1 MKASLDLYRVFV
13 SAARLHS
20 ITLAAEELYISQPAV
35 SHSIVRLE
43 EALGCR
49 LFARTPRGV
58 RLTSEGETL
67 YPYAAAA
74 LEQLALGEKKLTEQ
88 LGLESGEICVG
99 ASDMTLQFFLL
110 PYLERFHTLY
120 PKIKISVTNGPTPET
135 LRFLGEGT
143 IDFGVVSQPVTDGGD
158 CILTPVG
165 EIRDIFI
172 ASRRFSALE
181 GKPLPL
187 AELEHLPVICLE
199 KNTSTRR
206 YVDAFFAGCGARLTP
221 EFELATSDLIVQFA
235 ERSLGVGCVVEAF
248 ARRAIAEGTVFRI
261 PTEPDIPPR
270 QICVARSR
278 RPASKAAAALLELIL
293 E

>member
-1 MKASLDLYRVFV
+1 M
-13 SAARLHS
+13 
-20 ITLAAEELYISQPAV
+20 
-35 SHSIVRLE
+35 
-43 EALGCR
+43 
-49 LFARTPRGV
+49 
-58 RLTSEGETL
+58 
-67 YPYAAAA
+67 
-74 LEQLALGEKKLTEQ
+74 
-88 LGLESGEICVG
+88 
-99 ASDMTLQFFLL
+99 
-110 PYLERFHTLY
+110 
-120 PKIKISVTNGPTPET
+120 
-135 LRFLGEGT
+135 
-143 IDFGVVSQPVTDGGD
+143 
-158 CILTPVG
+158 G

-270 QICVARSR
+270 QICVARS
-278 RPASKAAAALLELIL
+278 PASGLQSRCRIAGADIRIKILHMNYKERFILLISEKPVY
-293 E
+293 

>member
-1 MKASLDLYRVFV
+1 MGRGIAVKASLDLYRVFV
-13 SAARLHS
+13 SVARLHS

-35 SHSIVRLE
+35 SHSVARLE

-135 LRFLGEGT
+135 LRFLEEGT

-158 CILTPVG
+158 CLLTRSGGKTAAAGGAGTPAGDLPTEKHQHPPVY
-165 EIRDIFI
+165 
-172 ASRRFSALE
+172 RRFF
-181 GKPLPL
+181 
-187 AELEHLPVICLE
+187 C
-199 KNTSTRR
+199 
-206 YVDAFFAGCGARLTP
+206 RL
-221 EFELATSDLIVQFA
+221 
-235 ERSLGVGCVVEAF
+235 
-248 ARRAIAEGTVFRI
+248 
-261 PTEPDIPPR
+261 
-270 QICVARSR
+270 R
-278 RPASKAAAALLELIL
+278 RPAHPGIRACHQRSDRAVCRAQPWHRLRGGGVRTPGYRRRHGIPHPHRTGHPTPAALRRPQPPSGLQSGGRTA
-293 E
+293 